1 MNNPLSAVEAAA
13 ARENGAGGRLR
24 ANGGMIA
31 IIAGF
36 ATVIMTIVAAA
47 ALILESLQQ
56 LNARVT
62 SLETA
67 QQETNANLRD
77 INGAIRDLNTRVGRI
92 EGHLG
97 IGMPPRADDA
107 ERNEAD
113 R

>member
-31 IIAGF
+31 GF

-56 LNARVT
+56 LDARVT